1 VRNLL
6 VSILVLFA
14 VPVFAVPVEAGT
26 VAGLWLTGPDQKGQ
40 VGHILLAPCGAN
52 LCGTVVTAIDK
63 AGRSV
68 KTPNVGKQVIWDV
81 KEVGADRFAGQM
93 HVSHFNAT
101 VKGQFLVSGHKMT
114 VRGCLGPVCQS
125 QVWTR
130 LK

>member
-1 VRNLL
+1 MRYLL

-14 VPVFAVPVEAGT
+14 VPVEAGT
-26 VAGLWLTGPDQKGQ
+26 AAGLWLTGPDQKGQ
-40 VGHILLAPCGAN
+40 VGHILLAPCGAS
-52 LCGTVVTAIDK
+52 LCGTVVTALDS

-68 KTPNVGKQVIWDV
+68 KTPNVGKKVIWDV
-81 KEVGADRFAGQM
+81 KEVGGDHFAGRM

-101 VKGQFLVSGHKMT
+101 VNGQFLVSGRKMT
-114 VRGCLGPVCQS
+114 VKGCLGPVCQS